1 MNGKVLPPG
10 VTMAPLPSP
19 AAEVA
24 HTRPLAKAAR
34 SGQRGGRQR
43 HPGRFD
49 TLNGFVDAR
58 MGSLSR
64 GAALVWLC
72 LWRDTKPNGLAR
84 TGVEDL
90 AGRIGGNRSTVLRA
104 LRVLVDEGL
113 VEVVRKGGIGRG
125 PSVYRV
131 K

>member
-10 VTMAPLPSP
+10 VTMPPLPSP
-19 AAEVA
+19 AAEGA
-24 HTRPLAKAAR
+24 DARPRAKAAR
-34 SGQRGGRQR
+34 SGQPRGRQR

-49 TLNGFVDAR
+49 TLNDFVDAR

-64 GAALVWLC
+64 GASLVWLC

-90 AGRIGGNRSTVLRA
+90 AERIGSDRSTVLRA

-113 VEVVRKGGIGRG
+113 IDVVRRGGIGRG